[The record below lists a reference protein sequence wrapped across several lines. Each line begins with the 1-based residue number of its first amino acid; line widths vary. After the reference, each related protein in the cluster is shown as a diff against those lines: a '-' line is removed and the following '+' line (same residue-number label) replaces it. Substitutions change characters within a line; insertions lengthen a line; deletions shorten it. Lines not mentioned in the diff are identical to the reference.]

1 MKTFAFILAA
11 AIFLNGCGGNK
22 EKAYTDAEIAKY
34 QELAKRPVP
43 EPTGGMVLSVKDQTI
58 SSELIISK
66 LVSLSGQIK
75 ASSYQ
80 QYKQQ
85 VYPYVRQFVTEQISD
100 ILIYEKAAG
109 KVPEEVLEEDG
120 MLDKAVDKE
129 VRRMLAESDYDY
141 SKIQSQLAESGYHW
155 KTFKEDKRRKMLIQ
169 NYFTAEFEKSDSVT
183 FKEIEKFYEN
193 NKEDKFKVEPE
204 YKFTLIHV
212 PESEENAEK
221 KASLAKLAIEGEM
234 SFADAVEKFS
244 GGIKASQGGKWET
257 SDPSSFAQPYNVLA
271 EELKNLEEG
280 EISEV
285 IENNGNF
292 FVVKL
297 DKKQE
302 AGYQKLS
309 EVQDEIEKFIRM
321 KRRSEKMNNILKE
334 LFEQAKI
341 SEANGFIEFC
351 IRQAYVRS
359 TEG

>member
-1 MKTFAFILAA
+1 MKKITLILAA
-11 AIFLNGCGGNK
+11 AILLHGCGGNK
-22 EKAYTDAEIAKY
+22 ERTYTDAEIAKY
-34 QELAKRPVP
+34 QQLAKKPVP

-66 LVSLSGQIK
+66 LVSLSGQVN
-75 ASSYQ
+75 APSYQ

-85 VYPYVRQFVTEQISD
+85 VYPYVRQFVTEKISD

-155 KTFKEDKRRKMLIQ
+155 KTFKEEKRRKMLIQ
-169 NYFTAEFEKSDSVT
+169 NYFTAEFEKSDSVS
-183 FKEIEKFYEN
+183 FKEIEEFYEE
-193 NKEDKFKVEPE
+193 NKDDKFKIEPE
-204 YKFTLIHV
+204 YKFTLIHI
-212 PESEENAEK
+212 PESAENADK
-221 KASLAKLAIEGEM
+221 KASLANLALEGGM
-234 SFADAVEKFS
+234 SFSDAVEKFS
-244 GGIKASQGGKWET
+244 GGPKASQGGKWET
-257 SDPSSFAQPYNVLA
+257 SDPSSFAEPYDAIA
-271 EELKNLEEG
+271 EELKKLEEG
-280 EISEV
+280 QISDV

-292 FVVKL
+292 FIVKV
-297 DKKQE
+297 DKKQQ
-302 AGYQKLS
+302 AGFKKLS
-309 EVQDEIEKFIRM
+309 QVQDDIEEFIRM

-351 IRQAYVRS
+351 IRQAYSRS
-359 TEG
+359 SEG